1 MKKVYIL
8 EDLSCANC
16 AAKMEVAIGKINGVN
31 SVFINFATAKMTLEA
46 DDLLF
51 GDILK
56 KAAKII
62 RKIEPNCRIIL

>member
-8 EDLSCANC
+8 ENLACANC
-16 AAKMEVAIGKINGVN
+16 AAKMENGIRKINGVT
-31 SVFINFATAKMTLEA
+31 SVFINFLTSKMTLEA

-51 GDILK
+51 DEILI

-62 RKIEPNCRIIL
+62 RKVEPNCRVIL